1 MALAERY
8 LRFARVEAKGH
19 SRLYAD
25 WARHVAGSARALAFL
40 GDLPPDRRQP
50 NLFFAALRLVG
61 GLPEAGAAFDDVLA
75 REGVAIAA
83 VMRAR
88 RTQTNEPGRCAC
100 LLPLLARLDG
110 PLALIEV
117 GASAGLCLLPDLYG
131 YDWGPARL
139 DPPGGARAPVFPCR
153 VNDRA
158 PLPGQHPEIVW
169 RAGLDLSPP
178 DLGDAGDVAWLEALV
193 WPEQSERLAR
203 LRQAVAVARQAPPPV
218 VAGDLTRDLAA
229 LIAPVDARLV
239 VMHSAVLT
247 YVSDPGARADFARLM
262 RTRDLH
268 WISNEAPGVFPD
280 HAKGLTPRADKFLMA
295 LDGRPV
301 AWTGPHGQSLDW
313 L

>member
-1 MALAERY
+1 M
-8 LRFARVEAKGH
+8 
-19 SRLYAD
+19 
-25 WARHVAGSARALAFL
+25 AGSLRALAFL
-40 GDLPPDRRQP
+40 QTLPPDRRQP

-61 GLPEAGAAFDDVLA
+61 GLPEAGVAFDDVLT
-75 REGVAIAA
+75 REGDAIAA

-100 LLPLLARLDG
+100 LLPLLAQLDG

-131 YDWGPARL
+131 YDWGRARL
-139 DPPGGARAPVFPCR
+139 DPPGGTGAPMFPCR
-153 VNDRA
+153 VNVRA
-158 PLPGQHPEIVW
+158 PLPEHHPEIVW

-178 DLGDAGDVAWLEALV
+178 DLGDAADVAWLEALV
-193 WPEQSERLAR
+193 WPEQTDRLAG
-203 LRQAVAVARQAPPPV
+203 LRQATSIARQAPPPV
-218 VAGDLTRDLAA
+218 MAGDLTRDLEA
-229 LIAPVDARLV
+229 LIAQAPADARLV

-262 RTRDLH
+262 RSRDLH

-280 HAKGLTPRADKFLMA
+280 HAEGLTPREDMFLMA

>member
-1 MALAERY
+1 M
-8 LRFARVEAKGH
+8 
-19 SRLYAD
+19 
-25 WARHVAGSARALAFL
+25 AGSARALAFL

-61 GLPEAGAAFDDVLA
+61 GLPRTEAAFDDILT
-75 REGVAIAA
+75 REGDAIAA
-83 VMRAR
+83 VMRTR

-117 GASAGLCLLPDLYG
+117 GASAGLCLLPDHYG
-131 YDWGPARL
+131 YDWGRTRL
-139 DPPGGARAPVFPCR
+139 DPPGGTGAPVFPCR
-153 VNDRA
+153 VNARA
-158 PLPGQHPEIVW
+158 PLPDRHPQIVW
-169 RAGLDLSPP
+169 RAGLDLAPP

-193 WPEQSERLAR
+193 WPEQTDRLAR

-218 VAGDLTRDLAA
+218 VAGDLTRDLEA
-229 LIAPVDARLV
+229 LLAETPADARLV

-247 YVSDPGARADFARLM
+247 YVSDPGARAGFARLM
-262 RTRDLH
+262 RSRDLH

-280 HAKGLTPRADKFLMA
+280 HAKGLTPRAGKFLMA

>member
-1 MALAERY
+1 M
-8 LRFARVEAKGH
+8 
-19 SRLYAD
+19 
-25 WARHVAGSARALAFL
+25 RALAFL

-61 GLPEAGAAFDDVLA
+61 GLPEAGAAFDDVLT
-75 REGVAIAA
+75 REGDAIAA

-100 LLPLLARLDG
+100 LLPVLAQLEG

-117 GASAGLCLLPDLYG
+117 GASAGLCLLPDFYG
-131 YDWGPARL
+131 YDWGRVRL
-139 DPPGGARAPVFPCR
+139 DPPGVAGAPVFPCR
-153 VNDRA
+153 VNARA
-158 PLPGQHPEIVW
+158 PLPASYPDIIW
-169 RAGLDLSPP
+169 RVGLDLAPP
-178 DLGDAGDVAWLEALV
+178 DLRDAADEAWLEALV
-193 WPEQSERLAR
+193 WPEQTDRLAR

-229 LIAPVDARLV
+229 LIARAPADARLV

-262 RTRDLH
+262 RTCDLQ
-268 WISNEAPGVFPD
+268 WICNEAPGVFPD
-280 HAKGLTPRADKFLMA
+280 HAEGLTPREGRFLMA
-295 LDGRPV
+295 LDGRPI